1 MGELS
6 KYESIINDLN
16 LIETQAEVLI
26 NKARDIGLR
35 NIQVERTTEQLKAE
49 NTALNQKVFKL
60 EGEIDRLIGKTELNI
75 FNTLTS
81 KEKETLKSKIENLI
95 NKIDYHLSS

>member
-1 MGELS
+1 VSEIS
-6 KYESIINDLN
+6 KYESIINDLS
-16 LIETQAEVLI
+16 LIETQAEVLK
-26 NKARDIGLR
+26 NKAKDIELR
-35 NIQVERTTEQLKAE
+35 NLKVERAIEQLRAE
-49 NTALNQKVFKL
+49 NTALSQKVVKL

-75 FNTLTS
+75 FNSLNS

>member
-1 MGELS
+1 MNELS

-16 LIETQAEVLI
+16 LIETQAEVLK
-26 NKARDIGLR
+26 NRAKDIELR
-35 NIQVERTTEQLKAE
+35 NIQVERTIEQLKAE
-49 NTALNQKVFKL
+49 NAALNQKVVKL
-60 EGEIDRLIGKTELNI
+60 EGEIDKLIGKTELNI
-75 FNTLTS
+75 FNSLTS

>member
-6 KYESIINDLN
+6 KYEIIINDLN
-16 LIETQAEVLI
+16 LIETQAEILK
-26 NKARDIGLR
+26 NKAKDIELR
-35 NIQVERTTEQLKAE
+35 NSKVERTIEQLKAE
-49 NTALNQKVFKL
+49 NAALNQKIAKL

-75 FNTLTS
+75 FNSLTS
-81 KEKETLKSKIENLI
+81 KEKEALKTKIENLI

>member
-1 MGELS
+1 VNELS

-16 LIETQAEVLI
+16 LIETQAEVLK
-26 NKARDIGLR
+26 NRAKDIELR
-35 NIQVERTTEQLKAE
+35 NIQVERTIEQLKAE
-49 NTALNQKVFKL
+49 NAALNQKVVKL
-60 EGEIDRLIGKTELNI
+60 EGEIDKLIGKTELNI
-75 FNTLTS
+75 FNSLTS

>member
-1 MGELS
+1 MSEIS
-6 KYESIINDLN
+6 KYESIINDLS
-16 LIETQAEVLI
+16 LIETQAEVLK
-26 NKARDIGLR
+26 NKAKDIELR
-35 NIQVERTTEQLKAE
+35 NLKVERAIEQLRAE
-49 NTALNQKVFKL
+49 NTALGQKVVKL

-75 FNTLTS
+75 FNSLTS

>member
-1 MGELS
+1 VSEPS

-16 LIETQAEVLI
+16 LIETQAEVLK
-26 NKARDIGLR
+26 NKAKDIGLR
-35 NIQVERTTEQLKAE
+35 NIHVERTIEQLKAE
-49 NTALNQKVFKL
+49 NTALNQKVIKL

-75 FNTLTS
+75 FNSLTS
-81 KEKETLKSKIENLI
+81 KEKESFKSKIENLI

>member
-1 MGELS
+1 MGEIS
-6 KYESIINDLN
+6 KYESIINDLS
-16 LIETQAEVLI
+16 LIETQAEVLK
-26 NKARDIGLR
+26 NKAKDIEVR
-35 NIQVERTTEQLKAE
+35 NIHVERAIEQLKAE
-49 NTALNQKVFKL
+49 NASLSQKVVKL

-75 FNTLTS
+75 FNSLNS

>member
-1 MGELS
+1 LNELS
-6 KYESIINDLN
+6 KYESIINDLS
-16 LIETQAEVLI
+16 LIETQAEVLK
-26 NKARDIGLR
+26 NKAKDIELR
-35 NIQVERTTEQLKAE
+35 NSKVERTIEQLKAE
-49 NTALNQKVFKL
+49 NTSLSQKVVKL
-60 EGEIDRLIGKTELNI
+60 EGEIDKLMGKSELNI

>member
-1 MGELS
+1 VSELS
-6 KYESIINDLN
+6 KYEIIINDLN
-16 LIETQAEVLI
+16 LIETQAGVLK
-26 NKARDIGLR
+26 NKARDIELR
-35 NIQVERTTEQLKAE
+35 NIHVERVIEQLKAE
-49 NTALNQKVFKL
+49 NVTLNQKVIKL

-75 FNTLTS
+75 FNSLNS

>member
-1 MGELS
+1 MNELS

-16 LIETQAEVLI
+16 LIETQAEVLK
-26 NKARDIGLR
+26 NKAKDIEIR
-35 NIQVERTTEQLKAE
+35 NIHIERAIEQMKAE
-49 NTALNQKVFKL
+49 NAALSQKVVKL
-60 EGEIDRLIGKTELNI
+60 EGEIDRLIGKAEFNI
-75 FNTLTS
+75 FNSLTS

>member
-1 MGELS
+1 VNELS

-16 LIETQAEVLI
+16 LIETQAEVLK
-26 NKARDIGLR
+26 NKAKDIEIR
-35 NIQVERTTEQLKAE
+35 NIHIERAIEQMKAE
-49 NTALNQKVFKL
+49 NAALSQKVVKL
-60 EGEIDRLIGKTELNI
+60 EGEIDRLIGKAELNI
-75 FNTLTS
+75 FNSLTS

>member
-1 MGELS
+1 MNELS

-16 LIETQAEVLI
+16 LIETQAEVLK
-26 NKARDIGLR
+26 NKARDIELR
-35 NIQVERTTEQLKAE
+35 NTKIERSVEQFKAE
-49 NTALNQKVFKL
+49 NAALSQKVAKL

-75 FNTLTS
+75 FNSLTS
-81 KEKETLKSKIENLI
+81 KEKEALKSKIENLI